1 MQLMSSFIKE
11 TFAQWMAQFQDSGQS
26 ITKDIMKRKE
36 RYKLTKEKEED
47 MICEKIIDTKKQ
59 KTDDNKTFP
68 GGLSQ
73 DVAEFTKITMDAYRD
88 GSLVGQIIMLKK
100 VQNDIQCKIDKL
112 QEEYDQTEVG
122 AILKKAKDG

>member
-1 MQLMSSFIKE
+1 MSSFIKE

-26 ITKDIMKRKE
+26 ITKDIMKKKE

-88 GSLVGQIIMLKK
+88 GSIQGEIKVLERMECEIQLKLADARK
-100 VQNDIQCKIDKL
+100 R
-112 QEEYDQTEVG
+112 YDQTQTG
-122 AILKKAKDG
+122 AILKKLRDAKS

>member
-1 MQLMSSFIKE
+1 MASFIKE
-11 TFAQWMAQFQDSGQS
+11 TFVQWMAQFQDSGQS

-36 RYKLTKEKEED
+36 RYKLTREKEED

-68 GGLSQ
+68 RGLSQ
-73 DVAEFTKITMDAYRD
+73 DVAGFTKITMDAYRD

>member
-1 MQLMSSFIKE
+1 MASFIKE

-26 ITKDIMKRKE
+26 ITKDLMKREE

-73 DVAEFTKITMDAYRD
+73 DVAGFTKITMDAYRD

>member
-1 MQLMSSFIKE
+1 MSSFIKE

-68 GGLSQ
+68 RGLSQ
-73 DVAEFTKITMDAYRD
+73 DVSEFTKITMDAYRD
-88 GSLVGQIIMLKK
+88 GSIQGEIKVLERMECEIQLKLADARK
-100 VQNDIQCKIDKL
+100 R
-112 QEEYDQTEVG
+112 YDQTHTG
-122 AILKKAKDG
+122 AILKKLRNG

>member
-1 MQLMSSFIKE
+1 MASFIKE
-11 TFAQWMAQFQDSGQS
+11 TFVQWMAQFQDSGQS
-26 ITKDIMKRKE
+26 ITKDIMKKKE

-68 GGLSQ
+68 RGLSQ
-73 DVAEFTKITMDAYRD
+73 DVAGFTKITMDAYRD

>member
-1 MQLMSSFIKE
+1 MSSFIKE

>member
-1 MQLMSSFIKE
+1 MSSFIKE

-26 ITKDIMKRKE
+26 ITKDIMKKKE

>member
-1 MQLMSSFIKE
+1 MASFIKE

-68 GGLSQ
+68 RGLSQ
-73 DVAEFTKITMDAYRD
+73 DVAGFTKITMDAYRD

-112 QEEYDQTEVG
+112 QEEYDQTKVG

>member
-1 MQLMSSFIKE
+1 
-11 TFAQWMAQFQDSGQS
+11 MAQFQDSGQS
-26 ITKDIMKRKE
+26 ITKDLMKRKE

-112 QEEYDQTEVG
+112 QEEYDQTKVG

>member
-1 MQLMSSFIKE
+1 MPSFIKE

-36 RYKLTKEKEED
+36 RYKLTREKEED

-68 GGLSQ
+68 RGLSQ
-73 DVAEFTKITMDAYRD
+73 DVAGFTKITMDAYRD

>member
-1 MQLMSSFIKE
+1 
-11 TFAQWMAQFQDSGQS
+11 
-26 ITKDIMKRKE
+26 
-36 RYKLTKEKEED
+36 

-68 GGLSQ
+68 RGLSQ

>member
-1 MQLMSSFIKE
+1 MSSFIKE

-26 ITKDIMKRKE
+26 ITKDLMKRKE

-68 GGLSQ
+68 RGLSQ

>member
-1 MQLMSSFIKE
+1 MASFIKE

-36 RYKLTKEKEED
+36 RYKLTREKEED

>member
-1 MQLMSSFIKE
+1 MASFIKE

-26 ITKDIMKRKE
+26 ITKDLMKRKE

-68 GGLSQ
+68 RGLSQ
-73 DVAEFTKITMDAYRD
+73 DVAGFTKITMDAYRD

>member
-1 MQLMSSFIKE
+1 MSSFIKE

-36 RYKLTKEKEED
+36 RYKLTREKEED

-68 GGLSQ
+68 RGLSQ

-122 AILKKAKDG
+122 AIMKKAKDG

>member
-1 MQLMSSFIKE
+1 MSSFIKE

-26 ITKDIMKRKE
+26 ITKDLMKRKE
-36 RYKLTKEKEED
+36 RYKLTREKEED

-68 GGLSQ
+68 RGLSQ
-73 DVAEFTKITMDAYRD
+73 DVAGFTKITMDAYRD

>member
-1 MQLMSSFIKE
+1 
-11 TFAQWMAQFQDSGQS
+11 
-26 ITKDIMKRKE
+26 
-36 RYKLTKEKEED
+36 
-47 MICEKIIDTKKQ
+47 
-59 KTDDNKTFP
+59 
-68 GGLSQ
+68 
-73 DVAEFTKITMDAYRD
+73 MDAYRD

>member
-1 MQLMSSFIKE
+1 MSSFIKE

-26 ITKDIMKRKE
+26 ITKDLMKRKE

-112 QEEYDQTEVG
+112 QEEYDQTKVG

>member
-1 MQLMSSFIKE
+1 MASFIKE

-36 RYKLTKEKEED
+36 RYKLTREKEED

-68 GGLSQ
+68 RGLSQ
-73 DVAEFTKITMDAYRD
+73 DVAGFTKITMDAYRD

>member
-1 MQLMSSFIKE
+1 
-11 TFAQWMAQFQDSGQS
+11 MAQFQDSGQS

-68 GGLSQ
+68 RGLSQ
-73 DVAEFTKITMDAYRD
+73 DVAGFTKITMDAYRD